1 MIFFLRLPTNFYLCL
16 DFVSPHTKERY
27 KEIRMKKRIYQ
38 APEVELL
45 TFEVEQGF
53 QMSVTPGSGSNIGD
67 YGDGDGSDSSDYL

>member
-1 MIFFLRLPTNFYLCL
+1 
-16 DFVSPHTKERY
+16 
-27 KEIRMKKRIYQ
+27 MKKRIYQ
-38 APEVELL
+38 TPEVELL